1 MTNEIKELIDN
12 IKKIIEENRKN
23 DFNHI
28 ILQSTSMEQ
37 LLDYITNLQEEK
49 KRLLES
55 ADCLSKGYSELEQRI
70 DKAIYW
76 IDEYCIKLCDEADV
90 ISELR
95 VVKDILRGDE

>member
-1 MTNEIKELIDN
+1 MKKELN
-12 IKKIIEENRKN
+12 LVCPVCQCS
-23 DFNHI
+23 FSVSHF
-28 ILQSTSMEQ
+28 SSF
-37 LLDYITNLQEEK
+37 NLQEEK
-49 KRLLES
+49 KRLLEC
-55 ADCLSKGYSELEQRI
+55 ADCLSKAYSELEQRI